1 MAKRIVQAVAALA
14 LVAAVGALLYVEWDE
29 PNKCDIC
36 YRPMHQE
43 TFYRIH
49 LASGES
55 KDACCPRC
63 GLRFQEGRNDVVRT
77 EVTDLYTRQHLDAD
91 AAIAY
96 YVEGSP
102 VHFCSHASVREDR
115 SGGQYE
121 VAWDRCLP
129 SLIAFSSREAAQ
141 KFQEENG
148 GSIKSYEELLAEHS

>member
-1 MAKRIVQAVAALA
+1 MAKRILQA
-14 LVAAVGALLYVEWDE
+14 LVAWALVATVGAVLYVEWDE
-29 PNKCDIC
+29 PDRCDIC

-49 LASGES
+49 LESGAS

-63 GLRFQEGRNDVVRT
+63 GLRFQEGRDDVVGT
-77 EVTDLYTRQHLDAD
+77 EVTDFNTRQHID
-91 AAIAY
+91 AAVAY

-102 VHFCSHASVREDR
+102 VHFCSHASVRDDR

-141 KFQEENG
+141 KFLEENG
-148 GSIKSYEELLAEHS
+148 GDIKTYEELLADHS

>member
-1 MAKRIVQAVAALA
+1 MAKRILQTLAALA
-14 LVAAVGALLYVEWDE
+14 LVAAVSTVLYVEWDE
-29 PNKCDIC
+29 PDACDIC

-43 TFYRIH
+43 TFYRVH
-49 LASGES
+49 LESGEP

-63 GLRFQEGRNDVVRT
+63 GLRFQEDRDDVVRA
-77 EVTDLYTRQHLDAD
+77 EVTDFYTRQHID
-91 AAIAY
+91 AAAAY

-129 SLIAFSSREAAQ
+129 SLIAFSSRAAA
-141 KFQEENG
+141 KEFQEENG
-148 GSIKSYEELLAEHS
+148 GDIKTYEEVLADHS